1 MSHLEDNLDELKN
14 DLIQMWNLVDSQMEK
29 ARLAMINGDKDLASE
44 VRANEKLV
52 DAFELKI
59 DMDCEN
65 IIMLQNPLAVD
76 LRFLLSVLKIN
87 YNLERIGDYANA
99 IAKNTAH
106 SKIPWST
113 EITDEMKIPEMF
125 FIAQSMIQVALTSF
139 DKGDRKLVKEVF
151 GMDEK
156 LDKINNDINPI
167 VTKLIKEHQDDIPM
181 LLDAFSIIRKLERAG
196 DHITNIAEELIFY
209 FDAIIVKHSKLKKPK
224 PNSPKPTD
232 QT

>member
-1 MSHLEDNLDELKN
+1 MSHLEIDLEQLKN
-14 DLIQMWNLVDSQMEK
+14 DLIQMWNLVANQMEK

-65 IIMLQNPLAVD
+65 IIMLQNPVAID

-99 IAKNTAH
+99 IAK
-106 SKIPWST
+106 ST
-113 EITDEMKIPEMF
+113 EHSEKPWPTDIIDEIKIPEMF
-125 FIAQSMIQVALTSF
+125 FIAQNMIQVSLASF
-139 DKGDRKLVKEVF
+139 EKGDRKLVKGLF
-151 GMDEK
+151 GMDYK
-156 LDKINNDINPI
+156 LDKINNSINPI
-167 VTKLIKEHQDDIPM
+167 VCKLIKEKQDDIPM

-209 FDAIIVKHSKLKKPK
+209 YDAVVVKHSKLNKKK
-224 PNSPKPTD
+224 I
-232 QT
+232 

>member
-1 MSHLEDNLDELKN
+1 MSHLEIDLEQLKN

-29 ARLAMINGDKDLASE
+29 ARLAMINGDKDLARE

-65 IIMLQNPLAVD
+65 IIMLQNPVAVD

-99 IAKNTAH
+99 IAKCTEH
-106 SKIPWST
+106 SEKPWSLDIIN
-113 EITDEMKIPEMF
+113 EIKIPEMF
-125 FIAQSMIQVALTSF
+125 FIAQNMIQVSLASF
-139 DKGDRKLVKEVF
+139 EKADRKLVKGLF
-151 GMDEK
+151 GMDDK
-156 LDKINNDINPI
+156 LDKINNDINP
-167 VTKLIKEHQDDIPM
+167 VVCKLIKEKPDEIPM

-209 FDAIIVKHSKLKKPK
+209 YDAVIVKHSKLTKKK
-224 PNSPKPTD
+224 L
-232 QT
+232 

>member
-1 MSHLEDNLDELKN
+1 MSHLEIDLDQLKN

-29 ARLAMINGDKDLASE
+29 ARLALLNGDKDLARE

-65 IIMLQNPLAVD
+65 IIMLQNPVAVD

-99 IAKNTAH
+99 IAK
-106 SKIPWST
+106 ST
-113 EITDEMKIPEMF
+113 EHSVKPWRAEIIEEIKIPEMF
-125 FIAQSMIQVALTSF
+125 FIAQNMIQVSLASF
-139 DKGDRKLVKEVF
+139 EKGDRKLVKGLF
-151 GMDEK
+151 GMDDK
-156 LDKINNDINPI
+156 LDKINNDVNPI
-167 VTKLIKEHQDDIPM
+167 VCKLIKEKQEDIPM

-209 FDAIIVKHSKLKKPK
+209 FDAIVVKHSKLNKKK
-224 PNSPKPTD
+224 V
-232 QT
+232 

>member
-1 MSHLEDNLDELKN
+1 MSHLEKDLEQLKN
-14 DLIQMWNLVDSQMEK
+14 DLIQMWNLVGSQMEK
-29 ARLAMINGDKDLASE
+29 ARLALTTGDKDLAHE

-65 IIMLQNPLAVD
+65 IIMLQNPVAID

-99 IAKNTAH
+99 IAKSAENAEN
-106 SKIPWST
+106 PWPSDIID
-113 EITDEMKIPEMF
+113 EIKIPEMF
-125 FIAQSMIQVALTSF
+125 FIAQSMIQESLGSF
-139 DKGDRKLVKEVF
+139 EKGDRKLVKGLF

-156 LDKINNDINPI
+156 LDKINNDVTPI
-167 VTKLIKEHQDDIPM
+167 IARLIREKQEDIPM

-196 DHITNIAEELIFY
+196 DHITNIAEELTFY
-209 FDAIIVKHSKLKKPK
+209 FDAVIIKHSKLQKLKQNPLK
-224 PNSPKPTD
+224 SSE
-232 QT
+232 

>member
-1 MSHLEDNLDELKN
+1 MSHLETDLEKLKN
-14 DLIQMWNLVDSQMEK
+14 DLIQMWNLVGSQLEK
-29 ARLAMINGDKDLASE
+29 ARLALTNGDKDLAHE

-65 IIMLQNPLAVD
+65 IIMLQNPVAVD

-99 IAKNTAH
+99 IAKSAEH
-106 SKIPWST
+106 SENPWPA
-113 EITDEMKIPEMF
+113 EIIDETRIPEMF
-125 FIAQSMIQVALTSF
+125 FIAQSMVQNSLASF
-139 DKGDRKLVKEVF
+139 EKGDRKLVKGLF
-151 GMDEK
+151 GLDEK
-156 LDKINNDINPI
+156 LDKINSEINPVI
-167 VTKLIKEHQDDIPM
+167 CRLIKEKQDDIPL

-209 FDAIIVKHSKLKKPK
+209 FDAIIVKHSKLQKLKQNPLK
-224 PNSPKPTD
+224 STD
-232 QT
+232 QS

>member
-1 MSHLEDNLDELKN
+1 MSHLETNLTQLKN
-14 DLIQMWNLVDSQMEK
+14 DLVQMWNLVSSQMEK
-29 ARLAMINGDKDLASE
+29 ARLALISGDKDLARE

-65 IIMLQNPLAVD
+65 IIMLQNPVAVD

-99 IAKNTAH
+99 IAK
-106 SKIPWST
+106 ST
-113 EITDEMKIPEMF
+113 ENSEKTWPSDIIDDIRIPEMF
-125 FIAQSMIQVALTSF
+125 FIAQSMIQESLASF
-139 DKGDRKLVKEVF
+139 ENGDRKLANVLF

-156 LDKINNDINPI
+156 LDKINGEANHVICR
-167 VTKLIKEHQDDIPM
+167 LIKEKPDDVTI

-209 FDAIIVKHSKLKKPK
+209 FDAIIVKHSKLQ
-224 PNSPKPTD
+224 NSKHRSTKSTD
-232 QT
+232 QP

>member
-1 MSHLEDNLDELKN
+1 MSHLEIDLEQLKN

-29 ARLAMINGDKDLASE
+29 ARLAMINGDKDLARE

-65 IIMLQNPLAVD
+65 IIMLQNPVAVD

-99 IAKNTAH
+99 IAKSTEH
-106 SKIPWST
+106 SEKPWST
-113 EITDEMKIPEMF
+113 EIIDEIKIPEMF
-125 FIAQSMIQVALTSF
+125 FIAQNMIQVSLASF
-139 DKGDRKLVKEVF
+139 EKADRKLVKGLF
-151 GMDEK
+151 GMDDK
-156 LDKINNDINPI
+156 LDKINNDISPI
-167 VTKLIKEHQDDIPM
+167 VCKLIKEKQDNIPM

-209 FDAIIVKHSKLKKPK
+209 FDAIVVKHSKLSKKK
-224 PNSPKPTD
+224 D
-232 QT
+232 

>member
-1 MSHLEDNLDELKN
+1 MSHLDTNLIQLKN
-14 DLIQMWNLVDSQMEK
+14 DLVQMWNLVNSQMEK
-29 ARLAMINGDKDLASE
+29 ARLALINSDKDLARE
-44 VRANEKLV
+44 IRANEKLV

-65 IIMLQNPLAVD
+65 IIMLQNPVAID

-99 IAKNTAH
+99 IAK
-106 SKIPWST
+106 ST
-113 EITDEMKIPEMF
+113 EHSEKPWPADIIEEARIPEMF
-125 FIAQSMIQVALTSF
+125 FLAQSMISESLAAFEKS
-139 DKGDRKLVKEVF
+139 DRKLVKSLF

-156 LDKINNDINPI
+156 LDKINHDINPI
-167 VTKLIKEHQDDIPM
+167 ICRLIKEKQDDTAL

-209 FDAIIVKHSKLKKPK
+209 FDAVIVKHSKLQKPK
-224 PNSPKPTD
+224 
-232 QT
+232 